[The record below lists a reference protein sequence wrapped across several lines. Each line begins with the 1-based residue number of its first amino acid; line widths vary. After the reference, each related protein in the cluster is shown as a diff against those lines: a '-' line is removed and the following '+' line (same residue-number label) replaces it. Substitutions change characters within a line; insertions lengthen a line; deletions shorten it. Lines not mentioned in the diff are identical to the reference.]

1 MANNDG
7 ELAPDPRYAD
17 FDVDQDIE
25 EALEPAA
32 VFKLGGR
39 EWHIR
44 HSDEVSFAAVADMW
58 LARSDAQAFAAV
70 VPFFKAALLEEEF
83 PAFLEMLYE
92 PSSPFTIKR
101 MHPTIK
107 FVSEALFG
115 ADHPTEPAAPSSRGR
130 SGNARR
136 STGGS
141 SSRGTP
147 RRRSAS

>member
-7 ELAPDPRYAD
+7 ELAPDPTFAD
-17 FDVDQDIE
+17 FDLDQDAE

-32 VFKLGGR
+32 RFKLGGR

-44 HSDEVSFAAVADMW
+44 HADEVSFAAVADMW

-83 PAFLEMLYE
+83 PAFLAMLYQ

-101 MHPTIK
+101 MHPTIA
-107 FVSEALFG
+107 FVSSALF
-115 ADHPTEPAAPSSRGR
+115 DRPTEQAAPSSSGR
-130 SGNARR
+130 SGTARK
-136 STGGS
+136 STAGS
-141 SSRGTP
+141 SSRATP
-147 RRRSAS
+147 RRRSAG